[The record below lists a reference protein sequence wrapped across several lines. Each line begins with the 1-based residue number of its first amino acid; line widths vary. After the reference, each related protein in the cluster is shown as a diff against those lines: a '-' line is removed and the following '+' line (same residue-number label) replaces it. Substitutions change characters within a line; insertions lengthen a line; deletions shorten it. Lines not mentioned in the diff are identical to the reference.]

1 MTLAAMLGCGD
12 GVRPLVAASDACDFC
27 RMIVSDIRFGAE
39 VVARTGRVYTFDS
52 IECVASWVGSSP
64 LASDAK
70 GIFVADYSTGTLIP
84 ADSALYVRGGTV
96 RSPMGREIAAFA
108 AGVGK
113 RQLEDGVGAGGEVLS
128 WKEVLTYI
136 HAQGLPGSRGAAPL
150 TSPAPTPTGGR

>member
-1 MTLAAMLGCGD
+1 
-12 GVRPLVAASDACDFC
+12 PLVAGTDACDFC
-27 RMIVSDIRFGAE
+27 RMTVSDVRFGAE

-64 LASDAK
+64 LASDPK
-70 GIFVADYSTGTLIP
+70 GIWVADYSTGALIP

-113 RQLEDGVGAGGEVLS
+113 KQLAEGFGVGGEVLN
-128 WKEVLTYI
+128 WTDVLAYI
-136 HAQGLPGSRGAAPL
+136 RTQGLPGTPRADSAA
-150 TSPAPTPTGGR
+150 TTARTGRR